1 MGSDHNI
8 TLSNSDRTRENAFKL
23 KEERFR
29 LGIRRKFFTQIV
41 VRHWHRLPC
50 GEVVDALSMEA
61 FMLDRA
67 LGNQI

>member
-29 LGIRRKFFTQIV
+29 LGIRRKFFTQMV
-41 VRHWHRLPC
+41 VRHQYLLPR
-50 GEVVDALSMEA
+50 EAVVTHPL
-61 FMLDRA
+61 RC
-67 LGNQI
+67 